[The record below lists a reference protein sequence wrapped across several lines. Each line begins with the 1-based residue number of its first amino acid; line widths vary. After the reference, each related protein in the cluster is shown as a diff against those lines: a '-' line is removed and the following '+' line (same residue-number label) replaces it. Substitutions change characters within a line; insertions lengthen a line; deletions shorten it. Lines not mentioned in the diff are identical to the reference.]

1 MGIQTA
7 SWDFSPHTLDVIR
20 EVGLLYG
27 NSLMGDDDPYELND
41 ASKPTDVVELPR
53 SGSMTILYV
62 SICCVTRH
70 CARTHHRPRWRRS
83 FSQNSTFAEFDGG
96 YDECGP
102 FLLTTY
108 PHVIGH
114 RSRLSL
120 LERLIAHTKAK
131 GAWFGTHARVAR
143 CWGAGSSSSGWSGLP
158 QAHGGDHGTGNTLVA
173 SGNLR

>member
-1 MGIQTA
+1 VGGAAWRRIVGRPRDVLARVSGQEPVGIQTA

-41 ASKPTDVVELPR
+41 ASKPTVVVEFPQ

-83 FSQNSTFAEFDGG
+83 FSQNSTAAMTSAD
-96 YDECGP
+96 
-102 FLLTTY
+102 
-108 PHVIGH
+108 
-114 RSRLSL
+114 RS
-120 LERLIAHTKAK
+120 
-131 GAWFGTHARVAR
+131 
-143 CWGAGSSSSGWSGLP
+143 C
-158 QAHGGDHGTGNTLVA
+158 
-173 SGNLR
+173 